1 MTSVGGDEESTDLVS
16 QLSSIPLCSAIE
28 DRLFLGGRDAA
39 EDRSTVEALGI
50 THILTAD
57 IFPLELEHNQRSLQ
71 FLFLQVDDRPEEDL
85 LSHFEKA
92 CRFIDQGCRNGGCL
106 VHCYFGVSRSAA
118 LVIAYIMQKY
128 RIDYTTAFERVR
140 EKRTCIGPN
149 QGFVFQLNLFH
160 TMDYKL
166 DRSNIQYRLY
176 LLEKLATVAK
186 KAGAFSAVPDELK
199 TLWSVSD
206 DAGGEHL
213 KCKKCRLALFPT
225 SKIVPHMPDE
235 SAPWWDP
242 QWTDPPG
249 RLCSSGFFVEPTE
262 WLFHQAQ
269 SLQGKVLCPRCN
281 SKVGNYNWAGLYCEC
296 GACVQPGFHVTPSR
310 VDRTLST
317 SKPVSPVRPSAD
329 AAQSDDSN
337 S

>member
-1 MTSVGGDEESTDLVS
+1 MDICGESDDLEP
-16 QLSSIPLCSAIE
+16 SSIPLCSVIE

-39 EDRSTVEALGI
+39 EDDPTVRTLGI

-57 IFPLELEHNQRSLQ
+57 IFPLELEGSKSNLQ
-71 FLFLQVDDRPEEDL
+71 LLFLQVDDRPEEDL

-92 CRFIDQGCRNGGCL
+92 CKFIDQGCRNGGCL
-106 VHCYFGVSRSAA
+106 VHCYFGVSRSAT

-128 RIDYTTAFERVR
+128 RLDYTTAFERVR

-149 QGFVFQLNLFH
+149 QGFIFQLNLFH
-160 TMDYKL
+160 AMDYKL
-166 DRSNIQYRLY
+166 DKGNIQYRLY
-176 LLEKLATVAK
+176 LLDKLATVAK
-186 KAGAFSAVPDELK
+186 RAGAFSAVPDELK
-199 TLWSVSD
+199 TLWSVD
-206 DAGGEHL
+206 DEAGGEHL
-213 KCKKCRLALFPT
+213 KCRKCRLALFPT
-225 SKIVPHMPDE
+225 SKIVPHIPDE
-235 SAPWWDP
+235 SVPWWDP
-242 QWTDPPG
+242 RWKEPPG
-249 RLCSSGFFVEPTE
+249 QLCSSSFFVEPTG

-269 SLQGKVLCPRCN
+269 SLQGKVLCPKCN

-296 GACVQPGFHVTPSR
+296 GACVQPGFHITPGR

-317 SKPVSPVRPSAD
+317 SKPVSPSAD